1 MDKRVIEQYQED
13 EQMMIQLYVQWCV
26 NNGKDPMALY
36 ETAYPNQPKNKELQQ
51 IIDESEKNDLHI
63 SVETLLYALQLF
75 GNDDLA
81 FVVSEESQ
89 KR

>member
-13 EQMMIQLYVQWCV
+13 EQMMIRLYVQWCI
-26 NNGKDPMALY
+26 NNEKDAMALY
-36 ETAYPNQPKNKELQQ
+36 ETAYPNQPKNKELQE

-63 SVETLLYALQLF
+63 SVETVLYALQLF

>member
-13 EQMMIQLYVQWCV
+13 EQMMIRLYVQWCI
-26 NNGKDPMALY
+26 NNEKDALALY
-36 ETAYPNQPKNKELQQ
+36 ETAYPKQPKNKELQQ
-51 IIDESEKNDLHI
+51 IIDETEKNDLHI